1 MVRWQMQETGKLR
14 FAVMSEKSDL
24 FGMNELKR
32 VKADR
37 GLDPQLHDF
46 LRNVGRSKWFVDGT
60 WERVE
65 AQRAREAGH
74 EA

>member
-37 GLDPQLHDF
+37 GLDPELHDF
-46 LRNVGRSKWFVDGT
+46 LRLFGRSLWYRNGR
-60 WERVE
+60 WERE
-65 AQRAREAGH
+65 MAQWEKEKGG
-74 EA
+74 